1 MFTPQTFLDFFILF
15 QQSEIVKTKKCYRLL
30 SKNCI
35 VLNSTVI
42 QGAEAA
48 W

>member
-1 MFTPQTFLDFFILF
+1 MFTPQTFLNLFILF
-15 QQSEIVKTKKCYRLL
+15 LQSETVKTKKCNRLL

-42 QGAEAA
+42 QGAEAT
-48 W
+48 